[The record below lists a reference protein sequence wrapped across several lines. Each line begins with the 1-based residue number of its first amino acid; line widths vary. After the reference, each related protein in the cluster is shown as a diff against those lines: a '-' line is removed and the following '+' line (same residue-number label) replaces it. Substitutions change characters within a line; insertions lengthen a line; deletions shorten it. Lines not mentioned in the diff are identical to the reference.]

1 VTRGA
6 DPAADQPGDDP
17 ELRRVAV
24 ALLRRIEAA
33 LRLPRHPENTVQL
46 TLFGAAVDP
55 AAPALDSLDV
65 IEAMVVVQEDLGVRL
80 LDAVDL
86 TAAETLLGL
95 AAVARERANRGA
107 LDAFCNRWATAGD
120 YRP

>member
-1 VTRGA
+1 VTGTT
-6 DPAADQPGDDP
+6 DPAADPLGEDP

-46 TLFGAAVDP
+46 ALFGAAADP
-55 AAPALDSLDV
+55 AAPTLDSLDV

-80 LDAVDL
+80 LDPVDL

-95 AAVARERANRGA
+95 AVLARERANRGA
-107 LDAFCNRWATAGD
+107 LDAFCDRWATAGD

>member
-1 VTRGA
+1 MAEQR
-6 DPAADQPGDDP
+6 GDDP

-33 LRLPRHPENTVQL
+33 LQRPRHSESTVEL
-46 TLFGAAVDP
+46 VLFGAAADP

-65 IEAMVVVQEDLGVRL
+65 IEAMIVVQEDLGVRL

-86 TAAETLLGL
+86 AAAETLLGL
-95 AAVARERANRGA
+95 AVLARERANRSA
-107 LDAFCNRWATAGD
+107 LEAFCDRWATVGD

>member
-1 VTRGA
+1 MTGA
-6 DPAADQPGDDP
+6 AKPVAEQPGDDP

-33 LRLPRHPENTVQL
+33 LRLPRHPDSTVQL
-46 TLFGAAVDP
+46 ALFGAAVDP

-65 IEAMVVVQEDLGVRL
+65 IEAMVVVQEDLGIRL
-80 LDAVDL
+80 LDPVDL
-86 TAAETLLGL
+86 AAAETLLGL
-95 AAVARERANRGA
+95 AIVARERANRGA
-107 LDAFCNRWATAGD
+107 LDAFCDRWATVGD

>member
-1 VTRGA
+1 MTGTT
-6 DPAADQPGDDP
+6 DPAADPLGDDP

-33 LRLPRHPENTVQL
+33 LRLPRHPDSTVEL
-46 TLFGAAVDP
+46 ALFGAAANP
-55 AAPALDSLDV
+55 AAPVLDSLDV

-80 LDAVDL
+80 LDPVDL
-86 TAAETLLGL
+86 AAAETLLGL
-95 AAVARERANRGA
+95 AAIARERANRGA
-107 LDAFCNRWATAGD
+107 LDAFCDRWATAGD